1 MEMSVLTV
9 LWEFVG
15 DYWPHLTIASSP
27 AIYSLLRAVVMA
39 YSRRPKSTAGDIGPY
54 FTDKKLLAPP
64 LARPAYSDRMAYVL
78 AEMSDLAYRP
88 FEGPRGVIDDA
99 VDKARSLNV
108 TNDADLRAFLDQF
121 STQLLSGR
129 YLNRNTLKNI
139 LGNSGFALLDV
150 IDVDETQGFVCRRD
164 VDGEPPYLVLAF
176 RGTEMKVSDWL
187 TDARCVPR
195 VEGKAKVHTGFIEA
209 FTVRKNGEG
218 RTVKEVVEEIL
229 GRPEAMDQDG
239 QRLPL
244 FITGHSLG
252 GALALLATKLVAPN
266 VSGACYTFGAPR
278 VGNYEYFR
286 FIKTPVYRV
295 VNSADV
301 VPRVPPGV
309 LSGMLVGIVQAMS
322 WLGRLIPVVAPALD
336 KAEGFLGKMQGYR
349 HYGDLR
355 YLTDVA
361 AGRFQD
367 VRLLLNPPA
376 MDRLVWMWRHL
387 AASLFVPLK
396 SHSMNIYRRKLW
408 HVANDR
414 NR

>member
-1 MEMSVLTV
+1 
-9 LWEFVG
+9 
-15 DYWPHLTIASSP
+15 
-27 AIYSLLRAVVMA
+27 MA
-39 YSRRPKSTAGDIGPY
+39 YARRPKSTVGDIGPY

-88 FEGPRGVIDDA
+88 FEGPSGVIDDA
-99 VDKARSLNV
+99 VDQARSLNV

-150 IDVDETQGFVCRRD
+150 IDVDETQGFVCRRA

-176 RGTEMKVSDWL
+176 RGTEMNVSDWL

-209 FTVRKNGEG
+209 FTVRKNGNG

-286 FIKTPVYRV
+286 FIKTPVVPSCQLRRRRTT
-295 VNSADV
+295 SATRCTLRNVSGHCACDV
-301 VPRVPPGV
+301 LAWSLDSSSCPRIGQGRGVIWQDARLQTLRRSALSDRCRGRAVPGGALTTESACDGSIGLDVEAPGSEPFCAPQEPQHEYLPPE
-309 LSGMLVGIVQAMS
+309 
-322 WLGRLIPVVAPALD
+322 VVA
-336 KAEGFLGKMQGYR
+336 YR
-349 HYGDLR
+349 
-355 YLTDVA
+355 
-361 AGRFQD
+361 Q
-367 VRLLLNPPA
+367 
-376 MDRLVWMWRHL
+376 
-387 AASLFVPLK
+387 
-396 SHSMNIYRRKLW
+396 
-408 HVANDR
+408 
-414 NR
+414 

>member
-1 MEMSVLTV
+1 MEASLLTV

-39 YSRRPKSTAGDIGPY
+39 YARRPKSTAGDVSPY

-88 FEGPRGVIDDA
+88 FEGRQGVIDDA

-108 TNDADLRAFLDQF
+108 TRDADVRAFLDQF

-129 YLNRNTLKNI
+129 YLSRNSLKNI
-139 LGNSGFALLDV
+139 LGNTGFALLDV

-164 VDGEPPYLVLAF
+164 VGGEPPYLVLAF

-209 FTVRKNGEG
+209 LTVRKDGEG

-229 GRPEAMDQDG
+229 GRPESHGSEWA
-239 QRLPL
+239 
-244 FITGHSLG
+244 
-252 GALALLATKLVAPN
+252 A
-266 VSGACYTFGAPR
+266 
-278 VGNYEYFR
+278 
-286 FIKTPVYRV
+286 
-295 VNSADV
+295 
-301 VPRVPPGV
+301 
-309 LSGMLVGIVQAMS
+309 
-322 WLGRLIPVVAPALD
+322 APALHHRPLARRCACVARHQAHG
-336 KAEGFLGKMQGYR
+336 AER
-349 HYGDLR
+349 ER
-355 YLTDVA
+355 
-361 AGRFQD
+361 
-367 VRLLLNPPA
+367 RLLYVRCASSGELRVLPPSSKH
-376 MDRLVWMWRHL
+376 RCTGSSTPPTSFHECRPGQ
-387 AASLFVPLK
+387 SPEC
-396 SHSMNIYRRKLW
+396 
-408 HVANDR
+408 
-414 NR
+414 